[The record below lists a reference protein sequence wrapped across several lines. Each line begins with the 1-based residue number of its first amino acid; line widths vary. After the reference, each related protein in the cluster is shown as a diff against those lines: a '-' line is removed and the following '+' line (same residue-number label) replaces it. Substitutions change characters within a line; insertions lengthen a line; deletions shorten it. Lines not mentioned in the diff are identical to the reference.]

1 MNTKCYL
8 VRIASKNTFGSFIS
22 IGAMILGMTT
32 PALSQTYNST
42 PQFTIVPIPPTPGQL
57 QPVAVPSQ
65 PTSGQPGMLP
75 SAVNLNQ
82 LVTQWGLTPIPC
94 TAGVVTIRLDT
105 NTVCVRPTPQLLA
118 GDYIYNLASNQL
130 NPVKVAAPFTFKT
143 VSEYGNCLEDILR
156 LYEDKQ
162 RFREQGRL
170 SNCSAEVFQAY
181 STNGLPKEQALQL
194 IKTANFYATSLL
206 NPKLYPL
213 LGLRRRIAQAF
224 GFIYE
229 IDTNDEGVRKLVTQE
244 ASTERN
250 ASNSV
255 SKLEMSH

>member
-8 VRIASKNTFGSFIS
+8 VRIVSKKTFGSLIS

-32 PALSQTYNST
+32 PALSQTYNGT
-42 PQFTIVPIPPTPGQL
+42 PQFTIIPVPPTPGQL

-65 PTSGQPGMLP
+65 PTSGQPGIIP
-75 SAVNLNQ
+75 SSVNLNQ

-118 GDYIYNLASNQL
+118 GDYIYNVASNQL
-130 NPVKVAAPFTFKT
+130 NPVKVGAPFTFKS
-143 VSEYGNCLEDILR
+143 VSEYGNCLEDLLR
-156 LYEDKQ
+156 LYEDKE
-162 RFREQGRL
+162 RFGQQGRL

-181 STNGLPKEQALQL
+181 SNNGLPKEQALQL
-194 IKTANFYATSLL
+194 IKTADFYATSLL
-206 NPKLYPL
+206 NPKLYPP
-213 LGLRRRIAQAF
+213 LGLRRRIAQSF

-229 IDTNDEGVRKLVTQE
+229 IDTNDQGIRKLVTQE
-244 ASTERN
+244 AVIERTD
-250 ASNSV
+250 SNSP
-255 SKLEMSH
+255 SKLEISH